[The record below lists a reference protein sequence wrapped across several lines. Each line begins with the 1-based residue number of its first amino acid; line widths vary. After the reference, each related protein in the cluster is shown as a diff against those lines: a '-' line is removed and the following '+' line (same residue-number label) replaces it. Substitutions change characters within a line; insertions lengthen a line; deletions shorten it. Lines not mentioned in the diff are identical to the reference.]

1 MRSRIDALCP
11 AATVSDPPGAASRG
25 LRRRWLHFITIQ
37 KMPFETFTRQRRVGR
52 QPYVTI
58 QKKGVIS
65 LNRAA
70 FEALESPDSVELLYD
85 PDARQVALRKV
96 DSSVEHA
103 YQVRAPVPNHAT
115 WLVSG
120 SAFTAYYEIDTS
132 SSVRRAART
141 DGDLLIVDLNDP
153 GVDPRGEATDTAEM
167 DAPEEDTPE
176 TEAPEEDTPEMN
188 PQEDIPEMDTQI
200 IDRRGEGDGP
210 QF

>member
-1 MRSRIDALCP
+1 
-11 AATVSDPPGAASRG
+11 
-25 LRRRWLHFITIQ
+25 
-37 KMPFETFTRQRRVGR
+37 MPFETFTRQRRVGR

-70 FEALESPDSVELLYD
+70 FEALESPDTVELLYD
-85 PDARQVALRKV
+85 PDARLVALRKV

-132 SSVRRAART
+132 NSVRRAARM
-141 DGDLLIVDLNDP
+141 DGDLLVVDLNDP
-153 GVDPRGEATDTAEM
+153 GVDPRGEPA
-167 DAPEEDTPE
+167 DAPEMDP
-176 TEAPEEDTPEMN
+176 PEMN
-188 PQEDIPEMDTQI
+188 APVQDPSEEGTPEMDTQI
-200 IDRRGEGDGP
+200 IDRLGEGDDGP